1 MLHYIIKRGKKE
13 VRAFYL
19 NPMSFSL
26 FLFDFSSAN
35 LFEQLLWVND
45 FFNLRSFVS
54 TIACQTIRIHDQR
67 PQHIH
72 SYPVPIVESILST
85 SQCRRY
91 WYDIEFTSSSSF
103 SLKPTLFNIT
113 MPTCRRYQ
121 WNIVHWTN
129 LNILSN
135 FMLWRTPSDFSRY
148 TYEPLNSCV
157 VNHQPLS
164 KTINH
169 WRDQLT
175 SVPYIQISI

>member
-35 LFEQLLWVND
+35 LFELLLWVND
-45 FFNLRSFVS
+45 FFNLRSVVS

-85 SQCRRY
+85 SQCQRS

-103 SLKPTLFNIT
+103 PF
-113 MPTCRRYQ
+113 P
-121 WNIVHWTN
+121 IVDIVDIIDIAIFFYVTN
-129 LNILSN
+129 DSFKWWCQYSPPKL
-135 FMLWRTPSDFSRY
+135 
-148 TYEPLNSCV
+148 V
-157 VNHQPLS
+157 
-164 KTINH
+164 K
-169 WRDQLT
+169 
-175 SVPYIQISI
+175 IS

>member
-13 VRAFYL
+13 VH
-19 NPMSFSL
+19 PMSFSL
-26 FLFDFSSAN
+26 LLFDFSSAN

-54 TIACQTIRIHDQR
+54 TIACQTIRIIDQR

-103 SLKPTLFNIT
+103 SLKSTLFYIT
-113 MPTCRRYQ
+113 MPTCRRYR

-129 LNILSN
+129 LLVWKRVTERCLSLDRFTCN
-135 FMLWRTPSDFSRY
+135 KP
-148 TYEPLNSCV
+148 
-157 VNHQPLS
+157 H
-164 KTINH
+164 
-169 WRDQLT
+169 
-175 SVPYIQISI
+175 